1 MRIIEFLRFGRSAF
15 RAFLGFVVYC
25 FDVVLIVLVYPF
37 FFLTWGRGIRTLDFE
52 VELDVVLS
60 LVYPF
65 LVSVYCCCF
74 CIFCCRS
81 LVNSFLGC
89 LSDFDV
95 VFLFSMFNVM
105 PFTWLFSNVV
115 SLMPSVYLWLLFSRS
130 MLIFL
135 SFLANGFFVGR
146 RFSVHFVFWS
156 LSFPISMSFKQL
168 NSFSFLVTVV
178 SSLNVVLH

>member
-1 MRIIEFLRFGRSAF
+1 M
-15 RAFLGFVVYC
+15 
-25 FDVVLIVLVYPF
+25 
-37 FFLTWGRGIRTLDFE
+37 
-52 VELDVVLS
+52 LS
-60 LVYPF
+60 LVYLF

-95 VFLFSMFNVM
+95 VFLFSMFNVV

-115 SLMPSVYLWLLFSRS
+115 SLIPSVYLWLLFSRS
-130 MLIFL
+130 MLIFCLLLPMASLLVVVFLFTLFFGHCL
-135 SFLANGFFVGR
+135 SLFRCRFLV
-146 RFSVHFVFWS
+146 
-156 LSFPISMSFKQL
+156 LLLSFKQL